1 MRKRLFQTSNATVNL
16 FSRAIHTIHQVHFIL
31 IFALGHLL
39 APLITNDVL
48 LYLVLSVATIG
59 VGLAIHGV
67 VMEPSDSLRLVLNG
81 RRRAGA

>member
-1 MRKRLFQTSNATVNL
+1 MGLS
-16 FSRAIHTIHQVHFIL
+16 SRAIHTIHQVHFIL

-59 VGLAIHGV
+59 TGLAVHVGV
-67 VMEPSDSLRLVLNG
+67 VERSDSLRLVLNG
-81 RRRAGA
+81 RRRASA